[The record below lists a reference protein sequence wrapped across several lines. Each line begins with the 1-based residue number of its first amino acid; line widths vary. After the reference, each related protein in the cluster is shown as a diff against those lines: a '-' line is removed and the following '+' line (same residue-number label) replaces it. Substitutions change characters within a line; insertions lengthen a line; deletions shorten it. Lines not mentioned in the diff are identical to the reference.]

1 MAKLTL
7 FGYDSRKVDL
17 YMKRLDREASFLEQT
32 QKERSEMYTSRLT
45 ALQQQLGEA
54 ERKLSEMEKI
64 EANLKQWIQRN

>member
-32 QKERSEMYTSRLT
+32 Q
-45 ALQQQLGEA
+45 
-54 ERKLSEMEKI
+54 
-64 EANLKQWIQRN
+64 